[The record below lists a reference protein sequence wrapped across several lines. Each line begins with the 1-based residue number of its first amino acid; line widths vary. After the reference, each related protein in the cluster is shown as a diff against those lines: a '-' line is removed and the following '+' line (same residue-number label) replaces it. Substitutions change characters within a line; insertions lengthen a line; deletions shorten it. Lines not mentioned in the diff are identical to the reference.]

1 MADDHV
7 RTGIWAFDSVFGYLE
22 PASLNLLVGRT
33 DLNFRILDRLAV
45 LHAAAGGN
53 VYYVDGAGRS
63 NPFSMAQVLRGF
75 RSDPPA
81 SWTEPERSEGRPDE
95 ESEKRGLT
103 TRRADP
109 YGPLSRINI
118 ARAFTAHQLDSLVRE
133 ALPSVRPKPT
143 LAIVTGIDSLFS
155 DPEVKDDEASG
166 MLENCMEALEGIT
179 RAGCSV
185 LLGATGGSR
194 SGELLGILGARATK
208 WASLKERPGG
218 RIRIV
223 VRDGRWTDFVPIH
236 PMQTLLDDFGE
247 VPA

>member
-133 ALPSVRPKPT
+133 
-143 LAIVTGIDSLFS
+143 
-155 DPEVKDDEASG
+155 
-166 MLENCMEALEGIT
+166 EALEGIT